1 VTARETSEESADS
14 VESTAAAGAK
24 SSPSDVAAPERQR
37 EEELVAGLRR
47 RDPLV
52 FEQLVRAY
60 GGAFLQ
66 IARRYLQSPA
76 DAADVVQESFI
87 AVFEGIDR
95 FAGQAQLRTWM
106 HRIVVNKALMR
117 LRTQKRHGE
126 VAMEDLLPRF
136 LSDGH
141 QTIATQPWR
150 PGADA
155 ELAARHTQ
163 AQVRRAI
170 DTLPESYRTV
180 LLLRDIEEIDSPE
193 AAALLGI
200 SEGALRVRL
209 HRARQALR
217 GLLAPL
223 FVESNELPAGS
234 EPVAA
239 AGRSTSC
246 R

>member
-1 VTARETSEESADS
+1 VADS
-14 VESTAAAGAK
+14 VGPPVLSAGAVARPAATDR
-24 SSPSDVAAPERQR
+24 SPEA
-37 EEELVAGLRR
+37 ELVAALRR
-47 RDPLV
+47 RDSAA
-52 FEQLVRAY
+52 FEQLVHTHA
-60 GGAFLQ
+60 GPFMQ
-66 IARRYLQSPA
+66 IARRYLKSPA
-76 DAADVVQESFI
+76 DVADVVQESFI

-126 VAMEDLLPRF
+126 VAIDDLLPRF
-136 LSDGH
+136 LPDGH
-141 QTIATQPWR
+141 QALETQPWR

-155 ELAARHTQ
+155 ELVSRHTQ

-170 DTLPESYRTV
+170 DQLPEAYRTV
-180 LLLRDIEEIDSPE
+180 LLLRDIDEIESSE
-193 AAALLGI
+193 AAQLLGI
-200 SEGALRVRL
+200 TEGALRVRL

-223 FVESNELPAGS
+223 FAESGDVPAGS

-239 AGRSTSC
+239 SAGSRPC

>member
-1 VTARETSEESADS
+1 M
-14 VESTAAAGAK
+14 
-24 SSPSDVAAPERQR
+24 
-37 EEELVAGLRR
+37 
-47 RDPLV
+47 
-52 FEQLVRAY
+52 
-60 GGAFLQ
+60 Q
-66 IARRYLQSPA
+66 IARRYLKSPA
-76 DAADVVQESFI
+76 DVADVVQESFI

-126 VAMEDLLPRF
+126 VAIDDLLPRF
-136 LSDGH
+136 LPDGH
-141 QTIATQPWR
+141 QALETQPWR

-155 ELAARHTQ
+155 ELVSRHTQ

-170 DTLPESYRTV
+170 DQLPEAYRTV
-180 LLLRDIEEIDSPE
+180 LLLRDIDEIESSE
-193 AAALLGI
+193 AAQLLGI
-200 SEGALRVRL
+200 TEGALRVRL

-223 FVESNELPAGS
+223 FAESGDVPAGS

-239 AGRSTSC
+239 SAGSRPC